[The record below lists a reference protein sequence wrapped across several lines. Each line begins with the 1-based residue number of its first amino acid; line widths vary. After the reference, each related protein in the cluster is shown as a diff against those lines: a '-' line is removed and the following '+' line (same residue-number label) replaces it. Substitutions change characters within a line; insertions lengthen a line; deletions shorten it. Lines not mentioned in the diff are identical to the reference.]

1 MSSIVPPAASTEAL
15 RLSQTWRV
23 CASISPIPAIVPS
36 ARRATIPEMKTSRPR
51 ASIIVACEK
60 TPLGWGRLSERI
72 CCLGIGRFSRG
83 ARQHRAAPSGG
94 FQALDAAASAR
105 DGALEPQGS
114 KMTTEKPAPR
124 SLPTRLEDRLIVAL
138 DLPSVD
144 AARGIVA
151 RLDGIVSFYK
161 VGLWLIFA
169 PGFEAFLDDL
179 RKSGCNVFLD
189 AKMFDIG
196 ETVRRGIERVAE
208 RGVSF
213 VTIHGDGDIIRAAV
227 DGRGNSAL
235 KLLVVPALTS
245 LDERG
250 LRELGHSGT
259 VADLIADRARFAL
272 DCGVDGIIASP
283 QDNPNAIRR
292 RLDAERLLVVTPGVR
307 LAGAAL
313 DDHKRSGTPAQAIA
327 DGADYLVVGRPIV
340 QADDPADMAARV
352 IADMKSC
359 LQRRETRLLSTRRQ
373 RANRS
378 SP

>member
-1 MSSIVPPAASTEAL
+1 
-15 RLSQTWRV
+15 
-23 CASISPIPAIVPS
+23 
-36 ARRATIPEMKTSRPR
+36 
-51 ASIIVACEK
+51 
-60 TPLGWGRLSERI
+60 
-72 CCLGIGRFSRG
+72 
-83 ARQHRAAPSGG
+83 
-94 FQALDAAASAR
+94 
-105 DGALEPQGS
+105 
-114 KMTTEKPAPR
+114 MTTEKPAPR
-124 SLPTRLEDRLIVAL
+124 SLPTRLN
-138 DLPSVD
+138 
-144 AARGIVA
+144 GT
-151 RLDGIVSFYK
+151 VSFYK
-161 VGLWLIFA
+161 LGLWLIFA

-179 RKSGCNVFLD
+179 LKSGCNVFLD

-213 VTIHGDGDIIRAAV
+213 VTVHGDGDIIRSAV
-227 DGRGNSAL
+227 DGRGSSSL

-245 LDERG
+245 LNERG
-250 LRELGHSGT
+250 LRELGHTGT
-259 VADLIADRARFAL
+259 IADLIADRAKFAL

-292 RLDAERLLVVTPGVR
+292 RLDAEGLLVVTPGVR

-340 QADDPADMAARV
+340 RADDPADVAARV

-359 LQRRETRLLSTRRQ
+359 LQQRETRLLSTRRQ

>member
-1 MSSIVPPAASTEAL
+1 M
-15 RLSQTWRV
+15 
-23 CASISPIPAIVPS
+23 
-36 ARRATIPEMKTSRPR
+36 TIGNRS
-51 ASIIVACEK
+51 
-60 TPLGWGRLSERI
+60 
-72 CCLGIGRFSRG
+72 
-83 ARQHRAAPSGG
+83 
-94 FQALDAAASAR
+94 
-105 DGALEPQGS
+105 
-114 KMTTEKPAPR
+114 PR
-124 SLPTRLEDRLIVAL
+124 SLPSRLEDRLIVAL

-169 PGFEAFLDDL
+169 PGFEAFLDGL
-179 RKSGCNVFLD
+179 LKSGCNVFLD

-227 DGRGNSAL
+227 DGRGNSPL

-245 LDERG
+245 INERG

-259 VADLIADRARFAL
+259 VADLIADRARLAL

-313 DDHKRSGTPAQAIA
+313 DDHKRSGTPAQAID

-340 QADDPADMAARV
+340 QSDDPAKVAARF
-352 IADMKSC
+352 IADMKSV
-359 LQRRETRLLSTRRQ
+359 
-373 RANRS
+373 A
-378 SP
+378 